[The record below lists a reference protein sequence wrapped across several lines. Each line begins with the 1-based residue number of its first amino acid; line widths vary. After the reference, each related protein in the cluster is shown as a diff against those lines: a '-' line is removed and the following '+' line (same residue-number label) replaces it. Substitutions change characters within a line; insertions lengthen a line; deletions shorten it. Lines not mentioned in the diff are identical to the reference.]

1 MSTVN
6 HVLSR
11 SLSPRAWLGALV
23 AAFALAG
30 CGGGSDGGTATTATG
45 GTTTTTTPIVDSFGQ
60 VVAAGGGDGVGA
72 GDSGSD
78 GTAGEGAAIAGAQVV
93 VTDAT
98 GKTVSAVTDAQGYY
112 RVKVTGFTP
121 PLVAKVTKSN
131 GATFFSFNT
140 KALKV
145 NGFNT
150 MNITGLTDKVA
161 SDVARAAGKQ
171 RASDLTPQIVAANP
185 DAITQSINSL
195 KTAIAPVI
203 TAAGID
209 PAGFDPLGAPFRP
222 NHAGYD
228 FVLDNTKVTVAA
240 DGSTQVAIAPT
251 FTAPGGLAGNW
262 QQTTVIEGQNIAGA
276 VVPGSAVP
284 TAQILTQS
292 TAATAAT
299 YLAPT
304 TVTANGS
311 TYTVTSNGNTTT
323 ITGPGTNFT
332 LTINSYSFSNFQD
345 CGSCGVNSTVSVTM
359 NANYTAGGTFDGQ
372 SIPTTTASYSATLT
386 WKRVN

>member
-6 HVLSR
+6 FVLSR
-11 SLSPRAWLGALV
+11 PLSLRAWLGALV

-30 CGGGSDGGTATTATG
+30 CGGGGSGGGTASP
-45 GTTTTTTPIVDSFGQ
+45 GTDGTSSTIVDSFGQ
-60 VVAAGGGDGVGA
+60 VVAAGGGDGIGA

-78 GTAGEGAAIAGAQVV
+78 GTAGEGAAIVGAQVL

-98 GKTVSAVTDAQGYY
+98 GKTVSATTDAQGYY

-121 PLVAKVTKSN
+121 PLVAKVTKAD
-131 GATFFSFNT
+131 GTTFFSFNA

-161 SDVARAAGKQ
+161 SDVARAAGKL

-185 DAITQSINSL
+185 DAITRSIDSL
-195 KTAIAPVI
+195 RSAIAPVI

-209 PAGFDPLGAPFRP
+209 LAGFDPLGAPFRP
-222 NHAGYD
+222 NRTGYD

-240 DGSTQVAIAPT
+240 DGSTQVTIAPT
-251 FTAPGGLAGNW
+251 FSAPGGRSGNW
-262 QQTTVIEGQNIAGA
+262 QQTTMVEGQSFVGGI
-276 VVPGSAVP
+276 VPASAVP

-299 YLAPT
+299 YLAPSS
-304 TVTANGS
+304 VTANGS
-311 TYTVTSNGNTTT
+311 TYTVTSSGNTTT

-345 CGSCGVNSTVSVTM
+345 CGSCGVNSVVSVTM
-359 NANYTAGGTFDGQ
+359 TANYTAGGMFDGQ

-386 WKRVN
+386 WKRVD